1 MTNLVVYMLQMMSNP
16 SYVLLVI
23 TLSLNLSV
31 LGVEQLVLEDILK
44 SQQYTDSFCGTLIAH
59 AYFLGTFFM
68 LIGAAWIDN
77 SANYVKVSR
86 ISSVICALSI
96 SIFSISII
104 LPNIKS
110 VILVTNVMAS
120 FGCSLMYPALLQV
133 SLRSA
138 TTILPEATVSAIVM
152 VLQQTISGILMNLL
166 GPLRKLSSTTSGY
179 QAPMII
185 FSCTLMIVNLLYVT
199 SFKAPSR
206 EKLQQRL
213 AYNNRELLV
222 NEV

>member
-1 MTNLVVYMLQMMSNP
+1 MSNP

-23 TLSLNLSV
+23 TLSLNLST
-31 LGVEQLVLEDILK
+31 LGVEQLVLEDILR
-44 SQQYTDSFCGTLIAH
+44 SQQYSDSFCGTLIAH

-68 LIGAAWIDN
+68 LMGATWIDN

-86 ISSVICALSI
+86 ISSVICALCI
-96 SIFSISII
+96 SLFNISVI
-104 LPNIKS
+104 LPNIKN

-133 SLRSA
+133 GLRSA
-138 TTILPEATVSAIVM
+138 VTILPEATVSAIVI
-152 VLQQTISGILMNLL
+152 VLQQTISGILMNLM
-166 GPLRKLSSTTSGY
+166 GPLRKLSSSPAGY

-185 FSCTLMIVNLLYVT
+185 FSCIIMIVNFLYVT

-206 EKLQQRL
+206 EQLQRRL
-213 AYNNRELLV
+213 MSNTRELLV
-222 NEV
+222 NEE